1 MTQDNISVDEQ
12 LEILMHGTRFADEA
26 DDWGEN
32 ESGSPSLRIQMR
44 EELRERLNLG
54 RPLRVYLGVDP
65 TSTELHVGHFVPLQK
80 LR

>member
-26 DDWGEN
+26 DDWDEN

-44 EELRERLNLG
+44 EELNLG
-54 RPLRVYLGVDP
+54 RPVRRKKIPPDGP
-65 TSTELHVGHFVPLQK
+65 A
-80 LR
+80 